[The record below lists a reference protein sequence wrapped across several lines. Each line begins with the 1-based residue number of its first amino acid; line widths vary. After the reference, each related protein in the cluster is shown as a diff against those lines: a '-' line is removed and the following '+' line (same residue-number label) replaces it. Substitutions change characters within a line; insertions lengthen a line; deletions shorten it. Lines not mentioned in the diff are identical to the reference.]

1 VAVAALVVFGFGLI
15 AVATA
20 AVASGFIATEVIEN
34 MLGAEGATRDVYRTL
49 LEYTGIVNQ
58 AFAKVNVVSCSTG
71 ILLFSL
77 AMLKASPSPRFLA
90 NTGFVVGG
98 SILVAFLAGH
108 LRLNVHGYGIVIA
121 FQAVW
126 LIWTGIVLCRA
137 RA

>member
-1 VAVAALVVFGFGLI
+1 
-15 AVATA
+15 
-20 AVASGFIATEVIEN
+20 
-34 MLGAEGATRDVYRTL
+34 
-49 LEYTGIVNQ
+49 
-58 AFAKVNVVSCSTG
+58 
-71 ILLFSL
+71 
-77 AMLKASPSPRFLA
+77 MLKASPSPRFLA